1 MTENSEKDNFNSA
14 EAETAAAAQIKA
26 NDKETKLTEVEKEEN
41 EDNKDCD
48 CDIKNEFNVKIV
60 KETNNS
66 ITLEWNLISETDVY
80 EIEVHHKVKG
90 WQTTDWTSKCLSTV
104 NNLEENFGYFIRIK
118 ALKFD
123 TVAGVYRLLKM
134 SSNIVGCTLA
144 AEPTAICLFR
154 AIKKDQQFL
163 VKRILRRR
171 PILIEYPGPNGYL
184 PLANAIAFSEMCIV
198 DVILTYGAS
207 VHIGNPYNN
216 RTPLHQ
222 AFYYGRLP
230 VARMLLNKKANMEAK
245 DIYGLTASHLA
256 VDANQGEIL
265 KFALENGANV
275 EARDA
280 CGWTLLMRA
289 VVMASDLSILK
300 LLVIS
305 GADMQSKDMNDLN
318 CMDLARLYGNEMA
331 MEYFEKIKK
340 FKQEKET

>member
-1 MTENSEKDNFNSA
+1 MKNEEKDTFTS
-14 EAETAAAAQIKA
+14 T
-26 NDKETKLTEVEKEEN
+26 NDKEPTKLTEDN
-41 EDNKDCD
+41 SSNKDIG
-48 CDIKNEFNVKIV
+48 DIKNEFNVRIL

-90 WQTTDWTSKCLSTV
+90 WQNVDWTSKCLTTV
-104 NNLEENFGYFIRIK
+104 TNLDENFGYILRVK
-118 ALKFD
+118 ALKLN
-123 TVAGVYRLLKM
+123 AAEGAYRPLKI
-134 SSNIVGCTLA
+134 SPNIVGCTLA

-163 VKRILRRR
+163 VKRILRHR

-207 VHIGNPYNN
+207 VHVGNTNN
-216 RTPLHQ
+216 KRTPLHQ

-265 KFALENGANV
+265 KFALENGANI

-289 VVMASDLSILK
+289 VIMASDLSILK
-300 LLVIS
+300 LLVIC
-305 GADMQSKDMNDLN
+305 GADMESKDMNNLN
-318 CMDLARLYGNEMA
+318 CLDLARLYGNDKA
-331 MEYFEKIKK
+331 ADYFEKVLTLKK
-340 FKQEKET
+340 EKELQSKYEKDK